1 MKDIIEI
8 LDFDD
13 EKKRKVGR
21 PKLADKETK
30 KKSLIYA
37 GVSFLIV
44 IILLVF
50 GYGSLI
56 GFNNSK
62 LLASIF
68 ESKPKE
74 NILIK
79 EIKPIIKNITLK
91 ENTIRKVYLTVSPSN
106 SSNKNIKYTSSDNS
120 IVKVDN
126 NGRVTGISVGNAI
139 ITAITKDGSNKKA
152 VFNITVIKNASG
164 MCEFS
169 SLSKN
174 SNSVSYNIDC
184 DNAKIKEIKIKT
196 DGDYKTL
203 TTNKKNGEVKLS
215 KDDMKKKITFKVAYY
230 PNNSKI
236 TKYSTRELNN
246 VTTTTKKIDG
256 NCKLT
261 IKEVNKNSCKYD
273 INCKN
278 ASVEKIAY
286 KIGNGSYVGLDKSN
300 LADTIIFEES
310 DVTRIIYFN
319 VDYKIDGSKR
329 INTITESSII
339 EKGKSKEN
347 IEEPLQSINN

>member
-1 MKDIIEI
+1 MKKDFIEI
-8 LDFDD
+8 LDFD
-13 EKKRKVGR
+13 EEEKRKVGR

-44 IILLVF
+44 ILLLVF
-50 GYGSLI
+50 GYGSLV
-56 GFNNSK
+56 GFSNSK
-62 LLASIF
+62 LLASILKN
-68 ESKPKE
+68 KPKE
-74 NILIK
+74 NVLIS

-91 ENTIRKVYLTVSPSN
+91 ENTIRKVYLTVSPTN
-106 SSNKNIKYTSSDNS
+106 ASNKDIKYTSSDES
-120 IVKVDN
+120 IAKVDSK
-126 NGRVTGISVGNAI
+126 GRVTGVSVGEAI
-139 ITAITKDGSNKKA
+139 ITAITKDGSDKETT
-152 VFNITVIKNASG
+152 FNVTVVKDASG
-164 MCEFS
+164 LCEFS

-174 SNSVSYNIDC
+174 SDSISYNIEC
-184 DNAKIKEIKIKT
+184 DNAKIKEIKVKT

-203 TTNKKNGEVKLS
+203 TSKKKTGEVKLS
-215 KDDMKKKITFKVAYY
+215 KEELKKKITFKVVYY
-230 PNNSKI
+230 PNNSKV
-236 TKYSTRELNN
+236 TKYSTKELNN
-246 VTTTTKKIDG
+246 ITTTTKKISG

-273 INCKN
+273 ITCKN

-319 VDYKIDGSKR
+319 VDYKVDGSKR
-329 INTITESSII
+329 LKTITESSII
-339 EKGKSKEN
+339 EKGN
-347 IEEPLQSINN
+347 IKVEEQIEQ